1 MTDKKNSAG
10 TMSPSTLQ
18 GHKTASSRSQ
28 SKRDEMRAM
37 ASQAA
42 ANAPGIEDRINH
54 AKGLIENHPLRSE
67 QASDAESSLGGPSVQ
82 QLAPAPAAPLK
93 PVHGDKEFHIA
104 SPRGYYELVPR
115 RLIRENPF
123 NARKTYREARI
134 KEMKASLAA
143 NGQETPGT
151 ATIRDGEYILA
162 AGHYRLKGLEQLDAP
177 YMALMIIPNL
187 SDKALYEISYREN
200 AEREDQS
207 AFDNAL
213 AWRSLL
219 DEKVYGSEQE
229 VADAVGLSG
238 PNVNK
243 TLGILRLSEAV
254 RELLA
259 EDPTRYSL
267 SALYE
272 LALFEPVGGTER
284 TISFA
289 KALGKG
295 EIGRQQIHDA
305 RVQLQD
311 KKPRKERENSRQYKM
326 TVGGKLAGT
335 LKEWT
340 SGKVAFEV
348 QIEDPVVRSA
358 FVAEMRERFD
368 AEQ

>member
-1 MTDKKNSAG
+1 MTNKKNNEAKLPGPLSQG
-10 TMSPSTLQ
+10 QSTS
-18 GHKTASSRSQ
+18 SSRAQ

-54 AKGLIENHPLRSE
+54 ARGLIDSHPLRSE
-67 QASDAESSLGGPSVQ
+67 QDSETASNAGGASAQ
-82 QLAPAPAAPLK
+82 QSTPVPVALSK
-93 PVHGDKEFHIA
+93 PVHGDKDFHIA

-115 RLIRENPF
+115 LLIRENPF
-123 NARKTYREARI
+123 NARKTYRETRI

-151 ATIRDGEYILA
+151 ATIRDGAYILA

-177 YMALMIIPNL
+177 YMGLMIIPGL

-229 VADAVGLSG
+229 VADAVGLSA

-243 TLGILRLSEAV
+243 TLGILRLSDSV
-254 RELLA
+254 RELIA
-259 EDPTRYSL
+259 EDPTRYPL

-272 LALFEPVGGTER
+272 LALFEQVGGVER
-284 TISFA
+284 TIAFA
-289 KALGKG
+289 KALANG

-311 KKPRKERENSRQYKM
+311 KKPRKERETSRQYKI
-326 TVGGKLAGT
+326 TVGGTSSGT

-348 QIEDPVVRSA
+348 QIEDPVARSE
-358 FVAEMRERFD
+358 FVAEMRKRFE